1 MKSRGYYQLGLRAKP
16 VCCSV
21 TPSFEGMS
29 SMVGCILTGH
39 GTFADGLG
47 GALEMVGGPQ
57 TNFKAVTFLEDEAAE
72 YPAKIS
78 SAISEMAAACGE
90 VVVFCDLLGGTPFNQ
105 SMMAAASLPGVEVVT
120 GANLPMLLECM
131 SMRND
136 STTAAELVS
145 CAIEIGRMGIDSKKL
160 EPVEADDADDEDG
173 I

>member
-1 MKSRGYYQLGLRAKP
+1 M
-16 VCCSV
+16 
-21 TPSFEGMS
+21 TTFEGES
-29 SMVGCILTGH
+29 TMVGCILTGH

-57 TNFKAVTFLEDEAAE
+57 TNFEAVTFLESEAGE
-72 YPAKIS
+72 YPAKLS
-78 SAISEMAAACGE
+78 AAISEMAAKCGE

-105 SMMAAASLPGVEVVT
+105 SMMAAASVPGVEVVT
-120 GANLPMLLECM
+120 GTNLPMLLECM

-136 STTAAELVS
+136 STTASELVA

-160 EPVEADDADDEDG
+160 EPAVDDEAGDEDG

>member
-1 MKSRGYYQLGLRAKP
+1 
-16 VCCSV
+16 
-21 TPSFEGMS
+21 
-29 SMVGCILTGH
+29 MVGCILTGH
-39 GTFADGLG
+39 GAFAEGLG

-57 TNFKAVTFLEDEAAE
+57 ANFKAVTFLESEAAE
-72 YPAKIS
+72 YPAKIA
-78 SAISEMAAACGE
+78 SAISDMAASCGE

-105 SMMAAASLPGVEVVT
+105 SMMAAASVPGVEVVT

-131 SMRND
+131 SMRTD

-160 EPVEADDADDEDG
+160 EVVVDDDADAEDG